1 MCSSDLMSAVGDGE
15 DEFDVM
21 PGPAGSSG
29 VGDRIDIPDDPRSV
43 YQAGR

>member
-1 MCSSDLMSAVGDGE
+1 MSAVGDGE

-29 VGDRIDIPDDPRSV
+29 VGDRIDIPDDPGGASEARS
-43 YQAGR
+43 